1 MKYNKGQ
8 ETVIK
13 NAVNC
18 VKKGSR
24 QVYQFS
30 GPPGSGKTEVI
41 KEIIRQLNIPL
52 HRTACMAYTG
62 QAASVMR
69 TRSLSY
75 AKTIH
80 STLYHLAEVEIKDEH
95 GNPIIDTVFNKPIV
109 KLRFV
114 PKDLNDVDLM
124 IIDEGSTVPS
134 SMKYEIERRGIPI
147 IVTGDINQLPPVK
160 DTPAYLIDGEI
171 DYLTEIMRQDE
182 NSAIVYFSQRLL
194 KGLPISCGLYGNVLV
209 IEEKD
214 LTPDMIKRSNI
225 LLCGTNRTRDK
236 YNKYIRED
244 ILGIDADLPV
254 YGERVI
260 CRKNNWNLEIDGIS
274 LTNGLTGSVVKPAT
288 VEDYDGNRFF
298 IDFKPDLVEYPF
310 TYLGCDYKYFKAD
323 FENRQFLKSSPYS
336 IGEKFE
342 LAYASTTHL
351 SQGSQYP
358 CGIYIQ
364 EYLNKDINNRLN
376 YTAATRF
383 VNFLIYVIP
392 SKKYF

>member
-1 MKYNKGQ
+1 MRYNQGQ
-8 ETVIK
+8 LNVVN

-18 VKKGSR
+18 VRKGTQ

-41 KEIIRQLNIPL
+41 KEIIRQLEIPL
-52 HRTACMAYTG
+52 NRVACMAYMG

-69 TRSLSY
+69 TRGLPF

-80 STLYHLAEVEIKDEH
+80 STLYHLAEIEIKDEH
-95 GNPIIDTVFNKPIV
+95 GNPIMDTTFNKPKV
-109 KLRFV
+109 ELRFV
-114 PKDLNDVDLM
+114 PKELNNIDLM
-124 IIDEGSTVPS
+124 VIDEGSTVPY

-160 DTPAYLIDGEI
+160 DKPAYLMDGPI

-182 NSAIVYFSQRLL
+182 GSAIIYFSQRLL
-194 KGLPISCGLYGNVLV
+194 AGLPISTGLYGNVLV

-214 LTPDMIKRSNI
+214 LTTEMIRRSNV

-244 ILGIDADLPV
+244 ILGIYADLPIF
-254 YGERVI
+254 GERVI
-260 CRKNNWNLEIDGIS
+260 CRKNNWNLEADGIS
-274 LTNGLTGSVVKPAT
+274 LTNGLTGIVVKPAS
-288 VEDYDGNRFF
+288 VESYDGKRFF
-298 IDFKPDLVEYPF
+298 IDFQPDLLNTSF
-310 TYLGCDYKYFKAD
+310 INLGCDYEYFKAD
-323 FENRQFLKSSPYS
+323 HERRQFLKSSPYS

-364 EYLNKDINNRLN
+364 EYLSRDIQNRLN

-383 VNFLIYVIP
+383 SNFLIYVVP
-392 SKKYF
+392 NKKYF